1 MAPSPSDQLQDEKRA
16 LRRAMAERRQ
26 QLPVAESQRLS
37 RLAAARLTGVP
48 AFGAPATRTIGGFL
62 SIRGEADP
70 APALAEARARGA
82 TVVFPRV
89 ETTPPR
95 LRFHRADGVADLVP
109 GPFGLLQPAPSCPE
123 LPVETIDFL
132 LVPGLA
138 FDLGGRRLG
147 YGGGYY
153 DEAAARLRAVDSG
166 SPGLP
171 GGRGLLVGFGYDFQI
186 VPRCPAGPGDVLIDW
201 VVTDQ
206 RAIRCGVTA

>member
-26 QLPVAESQRLS
+26 QLPAAESQRLS
-37 RLAAARLTGVP
+37 LLAAAHLTSVP
-48 AFGAPATRTIGGFL
+48 AFSAPATRTIGGFL

-82 TVVFPRV
+82 VVVFPRV
-89 ETTPPR
+89 EPTPPR
-95 LRFHRADGVADLVP
+95 LRFHRADSVADLVP
-109 GPFGLLQPAPSCPE
+109 GPFGLLQPAASCPE
-123 LPVETIDFL
+123 LPVETIDFV

-153 DEAAARLRAVDSG
+153 DEAAARLRAVDS
-166 SPGLP
+166 SSP

-186 VPRCPAGPGDVLIDW
+186 VPHCPAGPDDVLIDW

-206 RAIRCGVTA
+206 RAVRCGVTA